1 MEFIS
6 TSYDLTQPVPV
17 PGRALSA
24 GGRFWFLMTLTGL
37 LFVLLI
43 FASGRSGAEELNARQ
58 QLLSEAN
65 GFFRRASQTE
75 DPAQAAG
82 LYQQAL
88 IRFEKLVHEE
98 GVRNGGL
105 YYDLGNSYFQL
116 HDLGRAILNYR
127 RAQLYLPSDENL
139 RQNLAAARRQQPDRL
154 APQPEVAVAKTI
166 LFWHYDLS
174 ARLRLWALVA
184 ANACFWAGL
193 GLQLYRR
200 RRPFPWPVTLALA
213 LSVLLSASLLY
224 EHFDRQRA
232 GVLVAAE
239 TTARKGDGQAYAASF
254 DAPLHA
260 GVEFTL
266 VERRGDWLYIE
277 LADGR
282 RCWVEADSAEL
293 L

>member
-1 MEFIS
+1 MELVS
-6 TSYDLTQPVPV
+6 TGDELTPPAAGQ
-17 PGRALSA
+17 GRH
-24 GGRFWFLMTLTGL
+24 WFLMTITGL
-37 LFVLLI
+37 LLALLVS
-43 FASGRSGAEELNARQ
+43 ASGRSGAEELNVRQ
-58 QLLSEAN
+58 RLLSEAN
-65 GFFRRASQTE
+65 GFFRRASQTD

-88 IRFEKLVHEE
+88 IRFEKLVHE

-127 RAQLYLPSDENL
+127 RAQLYLPGDENL
-139 RQNLAAARRQQPDRL
+139 RQNLAAARGQQPDRIK
-154 APQPEVAVAKTI
+154 PQQEVAVAKTI

-174 ARLRLWALVA
+174 ARLRLWALVT

-200 RRPFPWPVTLALA
+200 RRPFPWPVALALA

-232 GVLVAAE
+232 GVLVAVE
-239 TTARKGDGQAYAASF
+239 TTARKGDGQAYAVSF

-282 RCWVEADSAEL
+282 RCWVETASAEL

>member
-1 MEFIS
+1 MELVS
-6 TSYDLTQPVPV
+6 TGDELTPPAAGQ
-17 PGRALSA
+17 GRH
-24 GGRFWFLMTLTGL
+24 WFLMTITGL
-37 LFVLLI
+37 LLALLVS
-43 FASGRSGAEELNARQ
+43 ASGRSGAEELNVRQ
-58 QLLSEAN
+58 RLLSEAN
-65 GFFRRASQTE
+65 GFFRRASQTD

-88 IRFEKLVHEE
+88 IRFEKLVHE

-116 HDLGRAILNYR
+116 HDLGRANLNYR
-127 RAQLYLPSDENL
+127 RAQLYLPGDENL
-139 RQNLAAARRQQPDRL
+139 RQNLAAARGQQPDRIK
-154 APQPEVAVAKTI
+154 PQQEVAVAKTI

-174 ARLRLWALVA
+174 ARLRLWALVT

-200 RRPFPWPVTLALA
+200 RRPFPWPVALALA

-232 GVLVAAE
+232 GVLVAVE
-239 TTARKGDGQAYAASF
+239 TTARKGDGQAYAVSF

-282 RCWVEADSAEL
+282 RCWVETVSAEL